1 MFLALA
7 THRTCQHGGGSL
19 HRTDTDRHVRV
30 RERGPSGQSGDDHRE
45 RGTARPRRDGVV
57 IKRVTVVHAPAG
69 VRPIRVERRVA
80 DKLDVI
86 DKLIALDQKRRVP

>member
-1 MFLALA
+1 
-7 THRTCQHGGGSL
+7 
-19 HRTDTDRHVRV
+19 
-30 RERGPSGQSGDDHRE
+30 
-45 RGTARPRRDGVV
+45 V
-57 IKRVTVVHAPAG
+57 IKRVTVVHAPPG